1 MFYISLYHIIP
12 LLQRTRRGAL
22 RLLVQ
27 NGLLSHWCL
36 VWCLATEWPS
46 WGSCSNLCELRT
58 WTVQAPVWFR
68 TKVTFKAFK
77 GQLTTHNC
85 KVTFKANSQLRPTI
99 APSLA
104 TPWPWR
110 PRVVGR
116 AKPSARLQGCSG
128 ATMRAAAAPDPDA
141 TEHPAEPTGAER
153 RAGAGQGASGR
164 STEAAGGCGGG
175 RLAE

>member
-68 TKVTFKAFK
+68 PRSPSRLSRVNS
-77 GQLTTHNC
+77 QLTTARSPSKPTHN
-85 KVTFKANSQLRPTI
+85 FGPRSPPRLPPLGHGAQG
-99 APSLA
+99 SLDVQN
-104 TPWPWR
+104 
-110 PRVVGR
+110 RVPASKG
-116 AKPSARLQGCSG
+116 AAARRC
-128 ATMRAAAAPDPDA
+128 AAAAPDPDA